1 MRRLYPSLRIT
12 IFFVLIINGL
22 CAQVPVIS
30 YSPSSN
36 IYQTGTAITTLVPT
50 NTGGA
55 VPATTFGT
63 VSTFVSSASNINN
76 PRGMVSDGSGNFY
89 ETDYTGNYI
98 YKINSSGT
106 ATVIAGTGVA
116 GEVDNTT
123 GTSAKFNG
131 PTGIV
136 YDGSGYL
143 YVTDYGGNKIRKVS
157 TTSPYAVTTI
167 AGSGTA
173 GEVDGNGTSAQFNA
187 PAGIAYDGVV
197 YLYITDYT
205 GNKVRRLS
213 TTSPYT
219 VNTIAGTGTSGETN
233 NTTGTSATF
242 KNPAGIVYDGSG
254 NLYVCDF
261 SGNTIREINTGG
273 TCTVTTFAGSGTAGS
288 TNGTSTA
295 ATFKSPWGIAFDAS
309 KNLEIADE
317 GNNLIRTITP
327 GAVVTTL
334 AGSGSAGETN
344 GVTTAATF
352 TSPYCVV
359 VDNSGNCIVGDNN
372 GTSSTCRKILLTGY
386 TISAT
391 LPSGLTFTV
400 TNGNISGTPT
410 ATSSMVTY
418 TITGYNANG
427 SGSTTVS
434 IAVGQRNNWT
444 GSVSSNWSTAGNWS
458 LGYVPTAYDNA
469 YIAGGSG
476 YTGPDPT
483 VTTSVSV
490 AIVQFGTS
498 NPSPYITLTINS
510 GATLTINT
518 AFECHSGA
526 QITIAGSGS
535 MNVVPGADIQ
545 IINSTY
551 PSTTTSLT
559 INSTATV
566 TLQSDATGDASLDA
580 MPSGG
585 TLTGNLTIQRYLTG
599 GSGYR
604 GYRLLSSPI
613 YAATVSPNKIYSI
626 NYLST
631 YAYLTGTSGTTNGF
645 DKSGNPTL
653 YLYREDQTPSNATFT
668 SGNFWGISKINN
680 ATAYNYYMNGGSTN
694 YNIPVGNGYLFFF
707 RGNRSSATLTA
718 ETVTTYVPVS
728 ATLSV
733 TGMPNYGS
741 FTVHDWYT
749 PSSGNLGYTGSGT
762 GGNYTV
768 RGFNLVGNP
777 YPCSIDWEN
786 FNTSSTTSGIYGS
799 SISTTIYELNP
810 LTKNY
815 DTYQQGGA
823 STNYGSNIIASGQGF
838 FVLATSS
845 SSPTLIFNETAKTS
859 TQNTGMYLFM
869 AGKKSLASAL
879 PPNNAQHI
887 KIQLAR
893 DSINADDTYIGFRN
907 TAGSAYDPAYDA
919 PYKPGLG
926 EVSLASI
933 SSDNQ
938 RLAINYR
945 ALPITSEV
953 IKLAVNTTADGSY
966 TLRLAELKSVPQL
979 FEIWL
984 MDNYKKDST
993 NLRHSN
999 SYRFEV
1005 NKSDTSTFG
1014 SGRFSLIIRQDPA
1027 LAYHLLSFSASKE
1040 ATATPK
1046 VEAVWTT
1053 QNEENYTDFTLERS
1067 TDSGKTF
1074 DVLGSVVSGGQG
1086 SYSFTDANPVIGQNL
1101 YRLKQEDI
1109 NGIITYSGVVPVEF
1123 SKLSGNLIKSIVSV
1137 YPNPAKSGITL
1148 NINQSS
1154 NASANGYTVEISN
1167 SLGFVVKRASG
1178 AQPGWQTTVSDLLP
1192 GTYIVKVYNE
1202 SNHAFAGSAKFV
1214 RM

>member
-1 MRRLYPSLRIT
+1 MRRLYTILRIS
-12 IFFVLIINGL
+12 IAFVLINNML
-22 CAQVPVIS
+22 YAQVPVIS

-36 IYQTGTAITTLVPT
+36 IYQTGSAITTLVPS
-50 NTGGA
+50 NAGGA

-76 PRGMVSDGSGNFY
+76 PRGMVSDGAGNLY
-89 ETDYTGNYI
+89 ETDYSGNYI

-106 ATVIAGTGVA
+106 TTVIAGAGTA

-173 GEVDGNGTSAQFNA
+173 GEVDANGTSAQFNA
-187 PAGIAYDGVV
+187 PAGIAYDGVAF
-197 YLYITDYT
+197 LYITDYT

-213 TTSPYT
+213 VTSPYA
-219 VNTIAGTGTSGETN
+219 VNTIAGTGTAGESN
-233 NTTGTSATF
+233 STTGTSA
-242 KNPAGIVYDGSG
+242 KLNAPAGIVYDGSG
-254 NLYVCDF
+254 NLYICDF
-261 SGNTIREINTGG
+261 GGNTIREVATGG
-273 TCTVTTFAGSGTAGS
+273 TCNTTTFAGSGTAGS
-288 TNGTSTA
+288 TNGTGTA
-295 ATFKSPWGIAFDAS
+295 ATFKSPWGIDFDAS
-309 KNLEIADE
+309 GNLMIADE
-317 GNNLIRTITP
+317 GNNKIRMITSA
-327 GAVVTTL
+327 AVVTTL
-334 AGSGSAGETN
+334 AGSGSTGETN

-352 TSPYCVV
+352 TAPYCVV
-359 VDNSGNCIVGDNN
+359 ADNSGNLFVGDNN
-372 GTSSTCRKILLTGY
+372 GTSSTIRKILLTGY

-391 LPSGLTFTV
+391 LPSGLSFTSSD
-400 TNGNISGTPT
+400 GYISGTPT
-410 ATSSMVTY
+410 ATSSMITY

-427 SGSTTVS
+427 SGCTTVS

-444 GSVSSNWSTAGNWS
+444 GSVSSDWSTAGNWS

-518 AFECHSGA
+518 AFECHSGS

-551 PSTTTSLT
+551 PTTTTSLT

-613 YAATVSPNKIYSI
+613 YAATVSSNKIYSI
-626 NYLST
+626 NYLGT

-645 DKSGNPTL
+645 DKSGNPTI
-653 YLYREDQTPSNATFT
+653 YLYREDQTPSNATFI

-680 ATAYNYYMNGGSTN
+680 ATSYNYYLNGGSTN
-694 YNIPVGNGYLFFF
+694 YNLPVGNGYLFFF
-707 RGNRSSATLTA
+707 RGNKASATVTA

-728 ATLSV
+728 VTMSV
-733 TGMPNYGS
+733 TGSPNYGS

-749 PSSGNLGYTGSGT
+749 PSSANLGYTGSGT
-762 GGNYTV
+762 GGNYAV

-777 YPCSIDWEN
+777 YPCAIDWQ
-786 FNTSSTTSGIYGS
+786 TLGTGIVGTNV
-799 SISTTIYELNP
+799 STTIYELNP

-815 DTYQQGGA
+815 DTYQYGGA

-845 SSPTLIFNETAKTS
+845 SSPALTFNESAKTT
-859 TQNTGMYLFM
+859 TQNTGLYLFM
-869 AGKKSLASAL
+869 AGKKGLVSAL
-879 PPNNAQHI
+879 QPNNTQHL
-887 KIQLAR
+887 KMLLAK
-893 DSINADDTYIGFRN
+893 DSINADNTYIGFRN

-938 RLAINYR
+938 QLAINYR
-945 ALPITSEV
+945 ALPLTTET
-953 IKLAVNTTADGSY
+953 IKLAVNTVADGSY
-966 TLRLAELKSVPQL
+966 FLKLAELKSIPQL
-979 FEIWL
+979 FQLWL
-984 MDNYKKDST
+984 MDNYKNDSVD
-993 NLRHSN
+993 LRQNN
-999 SYRFEV
+999 SYRFTV
-1005 NKSDTSTFG
+1005 IKSDTGSFG
-1014 SGRFSLIIRQDPA
+1014 SNRFSLVIRQDTA
-1027 LAYHLLSFSASKE
+1027 LAYRLLTFSASKQ
-1040 ATATPK
+1040 ATAAPK
-1046 VEAVWTT
+1046 VETVWTT
-1053 QNEENYTDFTLERS
+1053 RNEENYTNFTIERS
-1067 TDSGKTF
+1067 TDSRKTF
-1074 DVLGSVVSGGQG
+1074 DVLGGVASSGQG
-1086 SYSFTDANPVIGQNL
+1086 TYSFTDPSPVIGQNL
-1101 YRLKQEDI
+1101 YRLKQEDV
-1109 NGIITYSGVVPVEF
+1109 NGIITYSNIVPVEF
-1123 SKLSGNLIKSIVSV
+1123 SKLSGSLLSNIVSV

-1148 NINQSS
+1148 NIDQST
-1154 NASANGYTVEISN
+1154 NPPASGYTIVITN
-1167 SLGFVVKRASG
+1167 SLGFVVRQASG
-1178 AQPGWQTTVSDLLP
+1178 VQSGWQANVSDLSP
-1192 GTYIVKVYNE
+1192 GTYLVNVYNG
-1202 SNHAFAGSAKFV
+1202 SNHALAGSAKFV